1 MIIMLCDI
9 SLVISASTK
18 NIVLQATISSE
29 VGGETLVNTYT
40 KHRRITMRA
49 VSFCKYGC
57 SPSLELRTPS
67 SRSFVAWVI
76 NVFRPTFLY
85 GFDNLHK
92 HGTKKVVGA
101 LRLEII
107 CTRQR
112 IRLDSNRCVTGEQL
126 Q

>member
-49 VSFCKYGC
+49 VSFCTYGC
-57 SPSLELRTPS
+57 SPSLELRTPN
-67 SRSFVAWVI
+67 SRNFVAGVI
-76 NVFRPTFLY
+76 GLQAHVLY

-92 HGTKKVVGA
+92 HGTKKGCGGFKA
-101 LRLEII
+101 
-107 CTRQR
+107 
-112 IRLDSNRCVTGEQL
+112 
-126 Q
+126 